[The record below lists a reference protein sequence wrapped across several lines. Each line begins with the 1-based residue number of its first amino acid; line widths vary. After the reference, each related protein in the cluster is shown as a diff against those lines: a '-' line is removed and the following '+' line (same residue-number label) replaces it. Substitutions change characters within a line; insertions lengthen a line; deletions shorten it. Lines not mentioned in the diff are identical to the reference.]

1 MGDDDLEA
9 RVLLAHPGL
18 GVGQVAAV
26 PEAHPGR
33 SHRRP
38 PRRPARPGRRHGLA
52 DPPAQRAHDGA
63 HGEPG
68 LPLPGA
74 AQHGRLGQQLHGG
87 AAAAGARVATRNCRK
102 RREGMDGRQGKPVSL
117 DWIAGSDYSY

>member
-87 AAAAGARVATRNCRK
+87 AAAAGRK
-102 RREGMDGRQGKPVSL
+102 RREGVDGRQGNRCLWTGSL
-117 DWIAGSDYSY
+117 AAITPAN